1 MTLRFN
7 GRGRATGLK
16 NKVNP
21 SLRFRRQ
28 NFQAKIETQKMKNSA
43 KRYHSGGSFG
53 IFTPVGLA
61 AALGG
66 LILVVV
72 CSWFFVFS
80 AKFLVNQAAIEG
92 GTTLTAEQIDKIF
105 YNLQDKRIFF
115 IIPGNHYL
123 FLDAKDISAEAQKL
137 YPHIEAAT
145 NFQKDF
151 PNKVVFG
158 LAEKKYAFVLIGNDG
173 RHYLVDAGGIVLGA
187 LRTAAPEGL
196 IYLKTAE
203 PSGSLLPGAKVL
215 NEAFLGFAEKIKE
228 LWPAAWQFKPVSMEI
243 YSEKEAGEHRIFTS
257 EGWFIKTERGDNPE
271 NLIQN
276 LSLILQDEI
285 KTDEVRQNLA
295 YIDLRLSNRAFYCS
309 KGQACSR

>member
-1 MTLRFN
+1 MIN
-7 GRGRATGLK
+7 
-16 NKVNP
+16 
-21 SLRFRRQ
+21 FR
-28 NFQAKIETQKMKNSA
+28 
-43 KRYHSGGSFG
+43 
-53 IFTPVGLA
+53 
-61 AALGG
+61 
-66 LILVVV
+66 
-72 CSWFFVFS
+72 
-80 AKFLVNQAAIEG
+80 
-92 GTTLTAEQIDKIF
+92 
-105 YNLQDKRIFF
+105 
-115 IIPGNHYL
+115 
-123 FLDAKDISAEAQKL
+123 
-137 YPHIEAAT
+137 
-145 NFQKDF
+145 
-151 PNKVVFG
+151 
-158 LAEKKYAFVLIGNDG
+158 KKYAFVLIGNDG